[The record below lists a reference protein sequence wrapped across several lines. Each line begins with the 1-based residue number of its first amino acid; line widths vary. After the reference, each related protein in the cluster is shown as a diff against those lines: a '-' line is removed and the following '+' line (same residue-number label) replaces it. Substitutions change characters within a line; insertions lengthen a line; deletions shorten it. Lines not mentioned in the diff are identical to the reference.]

1 MAPALAPTVV
11 IVEEMFRELQ
21 AHLFPGDGDEHGAVL
36 GVQRVDSPRG
46 TRLLVRRLYLAQ
58 DGKDYVPGERGYRM
72 LTATFVRDT
81 VLECADAG
89 LSYIAVHCHPGA
101 GATSLSRD
109 DLASH
114 DRGYPA
120 LRDLLDGGIAG
131 GIVFS
136 VNDVDGDIWHPGGE
150 RTPLKT
156 VSVPGYPP
164 VTLGRVFAGG
174 HAGARYDRQAR
185 LFGDQGQEVLRGQKV
200 GVIGAGGAGSLIL
213 QYLGRLGV
221 GHIVAI
227 DPERAELTNLP
238 RLVETSYWSAGGWF
252 AEEQRPRMLRAIGRF
267 LARPKVKLAARS
279 VRRACPQT
287 RVDAIVGD
295 VTSEEVAAA
304 LLDCDYIFLAADS
317 MQARL
322 VFNAIVHQYLIPGVQ
337 VGAKVQV
344 NPVTGSVIDVF
355 SVVRPVIP
363 GSGCLWCNELISPAG
378 LQEEALSPAERE
390 RQRYVD
396 DAGVAAPS
404 VITLN
409 GVGAS
414 LAVNDYLMGVVGLAD
429 RDRPLRW
436 TRIHALTGEV
446 VREIPR
452 GDPECAEC
460 RDRLGAADSRRLP
473 TRNSAARSGARR
485 ASWEAVV
492 RRILRHAGIGRLAGR

>member
-11 IVEEMFRELQ
+11 IAEEMFRELH

-46 TRLLVRRLYLAQ
+46 TRLLARRLYLAQ
-58 DGKDYVPGERGYRM
+58 DGRDYVPGERGYRM

-89 LSYIAVHCHPGA
+89 LGYVAVHCHPGA

-114 DRGYPA
+114 HRGYPA
-120 LRDLLDGGIAG
+120 LRDLLDGAIAG

-136 VNDVDGDIWHPGGE
+136 LDDVDGDIWHPGGE
-150 RTPLKT
+150 RTPLCAVT
-156 VSVPGYPP
+156 VPGYPP
-164 VTLGRVFAGG
+164 LTLGRILAGRR
-174 HAGARYDRQAR
+174 ADPRYDRQAL
-185 LFGDQGQEVLRGQKV
+185 LFGDHGQEVLRGQKV

-227 DPERAELTNLP
+227 DPDRAELTNLP

-252 AEEQRPRMLRAIGRF
+252 AEPQRARILRAIGRS

-279 VRRACPQT
+279 VRRASPQT

-295 VTSEEVAAA
+295 VTYAEVAAA
-304 LLDCDYIFLAADS
+304 ILDCDYIFLAADS

-344 NPVTGSVIDVF
+344 NPVDGSVIDVF

-363 GSGCLWCNELISPAG
+363 GSGCLWCNELISPTG

-390 RQRYVD
+390 RHRYVD
-396 DAGVAAPS
+396 EDAVSAPS

-409 GVGAS
+409 GVAAS
-414 LAVNDYLMGVVGLAD
+414 HAVNDYLIGVVGLAD

-436 TRIHALTGEV
+436 TRTNALTGEV
-446 VREIPR
+446 MREIPR
-452 GDPECAEC
+452 RDGECIEC
-460 RDRLGAADSRRLP
+460 RGRLGAADARRLH
-473 TRNSAARSGARR
+473 TRPRPARHGVRLESLGALIRR
-485 ASWEAVV
+485 LLWQ
-492 RRILRHAGIGRLAGR
+492 GGR